1 MKKNNYWYTLIE
13 VLISITIF
21 SIIMVSVIS
30 IYIANIDV
38 NNRANI
44 NRAIHENVR
53 NLFTQISEDITKNGI
68 SGLSEDLLDTSC
80 GINWDYSSGS
90 KLCIWDNQYYLAIKN
105 ESWDYIRKDNSD
117 CEEIKDTCQIV
128 KNGVPLT
135 NSHVAIKNLSF
146 YITNDPVKKVTM
158 SVTVQPTTKLWIKG
172 SLIEKNKM
180 LFQTTITQ
188 RPF

>member
-1 MKKNNYWYTLIE
+1 M
-13 VLISITIF
+13 ISITIF

-80 GINWDYSSGS
+80 GIN
-90 KLCIWDNQYYLAIKN
+90 
-105 ESWDYIRKDNSD
+105 
-117 CEEIKDTCQIV
+117 
-128 KNGVPLT
+128 
-135 NSHVAIKNLSF
+135 
-146 YITNDPVKKVTM
+146 
-158 SVTVQPTTKLWIKG
+158 
-172 SLIEKNKM
+172 
-180 LFQTTITQ
+180 
-188 RPF
+188 